1 MTDQSTLSGE
11 EIAALMGGLREQE
24 ARSGAASAI
33 PRSFT
38 FGSDAAR
45 PVSALPVL
53 DRMNERM
60 ARRLRDVIEPFA
72 RVKPKV
78 TAETIQVQ
86 TYEEWQAEQPV
97 FSSLSLYSFSPLTGT
112 ILLSVE
118 AEYVGRLVDS
128 FYGGAGASGATRQRE
143 FTATEE
149 SLIGRLSQ
157 GVIDALAQVWSEVV
171 PVRPKL
177 RTRET
182 NVAFANPARGDEP
195 VAVSRFTI
203 TPARG
208 NPSTLVILYP
218 VASLRSV
225 ETELSAKSHQDATAQ
240 GGEWRH
246 RLVNGSYAIRAS
258 GIFQQDKEAFLDAGE
273 RTPGYRD
280 FRGAIDGAVTPS
292 FARPELG
299 RVLVVQI
306 LGVVNQQICTPG
318 ELDDFGISAF
328 LLFDIRGIDEAPVFI
343 VHTIKHH
350 PV

>member
-246 RLVNGSYAIRAS
+246 RLAQAVGAIRVQA
-258 GIFQQDKEAFLDAGE
+258 
-273 RTPGYRD
+273 RT
-280 FRGAIDGAVTPS
+280 VL
-292 FARPELG
+292 ARPELSMAELMELQPGDVIPISMTARVPLLVEG
-299 RVLVVQI
+299 RTLAHGTI
-306 LGVVNQQICTPG
+306 GEHDGRAALKIERIQQRRNV
-318 ELDDFGISAF
+318 S
-328 LLFDIRGIDEAPVFI
+328 
-343 VHTIKHH
+343 
-350 PV
+350 